1 MKNSF
6 LILYFFSILT
16 SVLFAESV
24 QIQSK
29 NITLDK
35 NKEFSIFEKDVV
47 IVTEQKDTI
56 KSDYA
61 EYRKKEGIIRL
72 ERNIIATDKENNRI
86 TTNFAE
92 YNEIEKIFTSKGQT
106 EILTSEKYLI
116 VGSDIIL
123 NNKTNIIKS
132 DKEAKITD
140 QDNNKFIY
148 KILNITQKVIFS
160 NL

>member
-47 IVTEQKDTI
+47 IITEQKDEI

-61 EYRKKEGIIRL
+61 EYRKKEGIIKL
-72 ERNIIATDKENNRI
+72 ERNIVATDKENNRI
-86 TTNFAE
+86 KTNFAE
-92 YNEIEKIFTSKGQT
+92 YNEIEKIC
-106 EILTSEKYLI
+106 
-116 VGSDIIL
+116 DRR
-123 NNKTNIIKS
+123 
-132 DKEAKITD
+132 D
-140 QDNNKFIY
+140 
-148 KILNITQKVIFS
+148 
-160 NL
+160 